1 MGVFFLCPRACVPL
15 PAWQYCRGP
24 YERGGGWHS
33 NLNPSLSIAFHP
45 SRVGAAVL
53 TSLYGD
59 GISAVHPDDFVPFMG
74 TGEANFLGG
83 VAKAKGIADPDVA
96 QLKAAFFDSYISA
109 CTAPGAP
116 SIEAPGARALVAA
129 CRAAGLKTAVATAAD
144 LIKADANL
152 RAAGFA
158 PGVTGR
164 FDPSFDALVTAD
176 AFERLKPA
184 PDAFLAA
191 AAAVGVPPSR
201 CCVIEDAPAGIAAA
215 RAAGMRV
222 LGITSTLS
230 PAQME
235 AEQPDGMASSPAE
248 VSVDLLKGLKLR
260 EGVVLG
266 MATV

>member
-1 MGVFFLCPRACVPL
+1 
-15 PAWQYCRGP
+15 
-24 YERGGGWHS
+24 
-33 NLNPSLSIAFHP
+33 
-45 SRVGAAVL
+45 
-53 TSLYGD
+53 
-59 GISAVHPDDFVPFMG
+59 MG

-83 VAKAKGIADPDVA
+83 VARARGVADPDIGA
-96 QLKAAFFDSYISA
+96 LKDAFFEAYIAA

-116 SIEAPGARALVAA
+116 SIEAPGARALVDA

-164 FDPSFDALVTAD
+164 FDPAFDALVTAD

-191 AAAVGVPPSR
+191 AAAVGVPPDR
-201 CCVIEDAPAGIAAA
+201 CVVIEDAPAGIAAS

-230 PAQME
+230 SAEMDAQR
-235 AEQPDGMASSPAE
+235 PDGVAASPAE
-248 VSVDLLKGLKLR
+248 VTVEVLKGLRLAA
-260 EGVVLG
+260 GVVLG
-266 MATV
+266 VPAV

>member
-1 MGVFFLCPRACVPL
+1 MSDVWWAR
-15 PAWQYCRGP
+15 
-24 YERGGGWHS
+24 ERGRRPF
-33 NLNPSLSIAFHP
+33 NLLLLSLLSHQPPTVLSLPFF
-45 SRVGAAVL
+45 RVGARVL
-53 TSLYGD
+53 ESVCGLPSVD
-59 GISAVHPDDFVPFMG
+59 PDEFIPFMG

-83 VAKAKGIADPDVA
+83 VARTRGVAAPDIK
-96 QLKAAFFDSYISA
+96 QLKDAFFTAYIAA

-158 PGVTGR
+158 PGTSGR
-164 FDPSFDALVTAD
+164 FDPAFDALVTAD

-191 AAAVGVPPSR
+191 AAAVGVPPAR
-201 CCVIEDAPAGIAAA
+201 CVVIEDAPAGLAAA

-222 LGITSTLS
+222 VGITSTLDAAAMA
-230 PAQME
+230 AQG
-235 AEQPDGMASSPAE
+235 PDAVAGSPAE
-248 VSVDLLKGLKLR
+248 VSVEMLRGLTLR
-260 EGVVLG
+260 EGALLG
-266 MATV
+266 VA

>member
-1 MGVFFLCPRACVPL
+1 VCEAAQGSAG
-15 PAWQYCRGP
+15 RGAFP
-24 YERGGGWHS
+24 NS
-33 NLNPSLSIAFHP
+33 TSSPSLNLLLSLSPLSPF
-45 SRVGAAVL
+45 RVGAQVL
-53 TSLYGD
+53 AALY
-59 GISAVHPDDFVPFMG
+59 SVPVHPDEFIPFMG

-83 VAKAKGIADPDVA
+83 VARTKGLEAPDIGA
-96 QLKAAFFDSYISA
+96 LKAAFFKAYIST

-116 SIEAPGARALVAA
+116 SIEAPGARALVSA

-144 LIKADANL
+144 LVKADANL
-152 RAAGFA
+152 RAAGFD
-158 PGVTGR
+158 PGAGGR
-164 FDPSFDALVTAD
+164 FEPAFDALVTAD

-191 AAAVGVPPSR
+191 AAAVGVPPAR

-230 PAQME
+230 PAEMAAQR
-235 AEQPDGMASSPAE
+235 PDGVAASPAE
-248 VSVDLLKGLKLR
+248 VSVAMLRGLTLA

-266 MATV
+266 VASV